1 LLPWSFGSA
10 ENQIPIYSPYIRI
23 AKYHVLQLIIQSPMT
38 AEIHLR
44 FAGLDDDGGLEGEG
58 RRF

>member
-1 LLPWSFGSA
+1 M
-10 ENQIPIYSPYIRI
+10 
-23 AKYHVLQLIIQSPMT
+23 IQSPMT

-44 FAGLDDDGGLEGEG
+44 FAVLDDDGGLEGEG

>member
-1 LLPWSFGSA
+1 VEFREHREPNTHILSH
-10 ENQIPIYSPYIRI
+10 IRI
-23 AKYHVLQLIIQSPMT
+23 AKYDVLQLIIQSPMT

-58 RRF
+58 RRL

>member
-1 LLPWSFGSA
+1 MEFREHREPNTHILSH
-10 ENQIPIYSPYIRI
+10 IRI
-23 AKYHVLQLIIQSPMT
+23 AKYDVLQLIIQSPMT

-58 RRF
+58 RRL